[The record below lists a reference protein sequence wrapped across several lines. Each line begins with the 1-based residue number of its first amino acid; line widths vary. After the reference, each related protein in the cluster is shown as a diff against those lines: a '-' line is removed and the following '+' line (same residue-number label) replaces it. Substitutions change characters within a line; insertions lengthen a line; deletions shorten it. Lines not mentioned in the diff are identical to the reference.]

1 MQRVQRII
9 RDWKCEQSNLVS
21 LSTKSLKVCEYLLGD
36 WEAVNWIF
44 DVLGY
49 YRIHGHK
56 LKQEK
61 VRLKLDLVI
70 NKLSINYQSS

>member
-21 LSTKSLKVCEYLLGD
+21 LSAKSLNVCKYLLGD

-44 DVLGY
+44 DVLGH
-49 YRIHGHK
+49 YRIHSHK